1 MPVKSCQYNGKP
13 GWQSGDSGKCYT
25 YAEGDEAGSTA
36 AKAKAEKQGSA
47 AASSGFEESFDL
59 REVFDLTEAVI
70 DEARAIIPGVKILGR
85 KSRNGR
91 EYTQEAMARALPL
104 YEGVKVNIDHN
115 KANPT
120 GDRSYRD
127 RFGTLRNVRLEA
139 DGIRGD
145 FHYNPKHA
153 IAEQF
158 IWDVKNTPSNV
169 GFSHNAHG
177 SGKRTSAGLC
187 VEQIDW
193 VKSVDIVS
201 DPAST
206 RSLFESED
214 QQGGHNMADATPNPA
229 DTIMAAFRDAMMQII
244 DGTGDIASKKK
255 ALGELLKQSEK
266 ASAALGGDKA
276 AAASAEATPAAD
288 ATSAAAPT
296 AESFNALKAK
306 VAKLEG
312 EKAARELLESAG
324 LKPRPEWVE
333 TVALLESDEKRLAF
347 MGTLP
352 RVGPHARSGMPL
364 RESAGD
370 TRAPNSAEEFTR
382 SIT

>member
-1 MPVKSCQYNGKP
+1 MPMKACEWNGKP
-13 GWQSGDSGKCYT
+13 GWQWGESGKCYT
-25 YAEGDEAGSTA
+25 YAEGDEAGSKA
-36 AKAKAEKQGSA
+36 AKAKAETQGSA
-47 AASSGFEESFDL
+47 AHAGGYEESFDL

-70 DEARAIIPGVKILGR
+70 DESKAVIPGVKILGR

-115 KANPT
+115 KASPT
-120 GDRSYRD
+120 ADRSYRD
-127 RFGTLRNVRLEA
+127 RFGTLRNVRLDA

-158 IWDVKNTPSNV
+158 VWDVKHTPSNV

-177 SGKRTSAGLC
+177 SGKRTDAGLC

-214 QQGGHNMADATPNPA
+214 QPEGGHNMADATPNPA

-244 DGTGDIASKKK
+244 DGTGDVASKKK
-255 ALGELLKQSEK
+255 SIGELLKQSEK
-266 ASAALGGDKA
+266 AGAALGGDKSA
-276 AAASAEATPAAD
+276 AVPAEGEPASEP
-288 ATSAAAPT
+288 AAPT
-296 AESFNALKAK
+296 VESLNAEIKH
-306 VAKLEG
+306 LEA

-333 TVALLESDEKRLAF
+333 TVALLESDEKRKAF
-347 MGTLP
+347 IATLP
-352 RVGPHARSGMPL
+352 RVGPHARSGQPL
-364 RESAGD
+364 RESAD
-370 TRAPNSAEEFTR
+370 TTAPKTAEEFTR